1 MLPTAEEE
9 LEAVVPYLKR
19 CSDRAAH
26 ALLDN
31 LSHQL
36 GLLGSGVLQ
45 HSLSRMPGLAKLGYR
60 TALVGDHLFLYY
72 IDDEDLVI
80 ARFFRRRQDYVALA
94 KSRELEAGSA
104 DGRA

>member
-9 LEAVVPYLKR
+9 LEAAVLYLKR
-19 CSDRAAH
+19 YSERAAQT
-26 ALLDN
+26 LLDN

-45 HSLSRMPGLAKLGYR
+45 YSLSRMPELAELGYR

-72 IDDEDLVI
+72 IDEEDLVI
-80 ARFFRRRQDYVALA
+80 AHFFHQRQDYAALV
-94 KSRELEAGSA
+94 KSRELDAGDA
-104 DGRA
+104 